1 METSRDSTPEKKFGV
16 FLRASPWKV
25 PLVGESSSF
34 GRGDLSSKQVLERK
48 FITKKD
54 GGDRCRLVKAVVDEF
69 EDCFK
74 QVSIEPKDLVE
85 HERGGMGSIIEEM
98 GRPCGS
104 EGLGPEDSMAGCD
117 GLNQGGEEALYHRED
132 TDLGAPKEDDQDVL
146 AGVSQ
151 EKKWKRRAR
160 IGG

>member
-1 METSRDSTPEKKFGV
+1 MEGGSQRGSLGV
-16 FLRASPWKV
+16 E
-25 PLVGESSSF
+25 G
-34 GRGDLSSKQVLERK
+34 
-48 FITKKD
+48 KKD
-54 GGDRCRLVKAVVDEF
+54 DCVILESKNDQDDEAALKVGCPLSGREDGEEDAAEWVMDVVDEF

-160 IGG
+160 IGGVGV